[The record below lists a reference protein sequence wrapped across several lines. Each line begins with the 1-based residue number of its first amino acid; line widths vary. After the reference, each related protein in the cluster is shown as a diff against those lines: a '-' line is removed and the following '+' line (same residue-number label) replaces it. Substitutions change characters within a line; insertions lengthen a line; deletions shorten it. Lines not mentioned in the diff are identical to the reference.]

1 MGQWTAENTEVA
13 MIRTEVRKLGNDEHA
28 IHVQVS
34 QEEYDRIYAA
44 QVDKLISK
52 LKLPGFRPGKTPRSV
67 VEKQFG
73 SQAHEDTVSELV
85 QAHYADAIEQSGLMP
100 ALQPHLEIP
109 SIQPATGFSF
119 TLKVVTWPE
128 IKLVPLDKIKVE
140 VTDVEVTEADVQSV
154 IDRLMTTQVRY
165 EEKAGRAAVNGDRL
179 SIDFTGFI
187 GDEPFE
193 GGHGEG
199 VELVIGA
206 GQFIPGFEE
215 GLTGAKAGEQRSLDV
230 TFPENYQHKPLAG
243 KATRFEVLVKE
254 VAAAEKPENEEELAK
269 LVNLSS
275 AAALREDIRMRLGQE
290 AADASYT
297 SRRDALFDAMIAAHD
312 IKLPEPMV
320 QQEVQQ
326 SRQRVAR
333 SMQQQGMEV
342 QAEILDAPEFQEE
355 LRKRAVHSLSVALLL
370 NAVREQ
376 SKIEVSGDE
385 VDAELD
391 HQAQKYPEDQHDA
404 FRNWMKGQKEQMAA
418 LRDKLLEKKCVAC
431 IMEQVKTKP
440 VRMSL
445 DEWQARQ
452 DASAGQDT

>member
-1 MGQWTAENTEVA
+1 
-13 MIRTEVRKLGNDEHA
+13 MIRTEVKKLGEDEHA

-34 QEEYDRIYAA
+34 QEEYDRIYAV

-85 QAHYADAIEQSGLMP
+85 QAHYVDAIEQSGLMP
-100 ALQPHLEIP
+100 AVQPHLEIP
-109 SIQPATGFSF
+109 TVQPPTGFSF

-128 IKLVPLDKIKVE
+128 IKLASFGKIKVE
-140 VTDVEVTEADVQSV
+140 TTEVEVTQADVQSV
-154 IDRLMTTQVRY
+154 VDRLLDTQVRY
-165 EEKAGRAAVNGDRL
+165 EAQDGRVAEKGDQL
-179 SIDFTGFI
+179 HIDFTGYL

-193 GGHGEG
+193 GGRGED

-230 TFPENYQHKPLAG
+230 TFPEDYQHKPLAG
-243 KATRFEVLVKE
+243 KQARFEVKVLS
-254 VAAAEKPENEEELAK
+254 VAASVKAKDEDELASMLK
-269 LVNLSS
+269 FDD
-275 AAALREDIRMRLGQE
+275 AAALRTDIESRLGEE
-290 AADASYT
+290 AEEASYNT
-297 SRRDALFDAMIAAHD
+297 SRDALLDALIAAHD

-320 QQEVQQ
+320 LDEMQQ
-326 SRQRVAR
+326 SRRRVAR
-333 SMQQQGMEV
+333 SMQEQGVEV
-342 QAEILDAPEFQEE
+342 QEEILNAPEFQEE
-355 LRKRAVHSLSVALLL
+355 LRKRAERSLSIALLL
-370 NAVREQ
+370 NKVRDDG
-376 SKIEVSGDE
+376 KIELSDDE

-404 FRNWMKGQKEQMAA
+404 FKNWMRSQKEQMTA

-431 IMEQVKTKP
+431 IMEQVKIKP

-445 DEWQARQ
+445 DEWQAKQ
-452 DASAGQDT
+452 DAATEQVA